1 MAMEED
7 QQRSAIITYTLIQ
20 IFRIESISAARDS
33 AVVPDST
40 RREKT
45 TGPRIPHGDL
55 VSNTDSTL
63 WATSAGPV
71 NEHVWNTR
79 LFTPLCPLTHE
90 ENPELE
96 FS

>member
-40 RREKT
+40 QREKT

-71 NEHVWNTR
+71 NEHV
-79 LFTPLCPLTHE
+79 
-90 ENPELE
+90 
-96 FS
+96 